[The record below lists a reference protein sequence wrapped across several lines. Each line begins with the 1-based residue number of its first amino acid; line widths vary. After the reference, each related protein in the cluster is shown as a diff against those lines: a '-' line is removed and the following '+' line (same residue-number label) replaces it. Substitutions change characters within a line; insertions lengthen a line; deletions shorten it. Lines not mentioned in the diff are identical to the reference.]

1 MLTQK
6 QFEEAKA
13 NGEFGAGVTYRMYLS
28 FTEFDNKKARNRVRR
43 EQQEAYNR
51 KTSLYDVKFK
61 N

>member
-13 NGEFGAGVTYRMYLS
+13 NGEFGSGVSYRMYLS
-28 FTEFDNKKARNRVRR
+28 FAEFNNKKAHKRARKQR
-43 EQQEAYNR
+43 EEAYNR
-51 KTSLYDVKFK
+51 ATTLYDVKFK